1 MDTEKKIYKDELE
14 GTLFF
19 NFKKSDIRKDIDGYC
34 CYSVVLKNI
43 KVIEDIPKKVF
54 DYCIL
59 NKGNLKS
66 DNILEIF
73 NNVKRIK
80 RIPMNLV
87 LSIDFDYFPFT
98 NRKRPTEF
106 KHFFRSVNSGE
117 REDLYNY
124 DQLVKLFGKSENK
137 GTIRVNK
144 EILFKF
150 LDVQTKLS
158 VILTFMN
165 GNINTSRINLGSILK
180 FLRLYDFQ
188 KRLENENR

>member
-19 NFKKSDIRKDIDGYC
+19 DFKKSDIRKDIDGYY

-117 REDLYNY
+117 GEDLYNY

-165 GNINTSRINLGSILK
+165 GNINTPRINLGSILK